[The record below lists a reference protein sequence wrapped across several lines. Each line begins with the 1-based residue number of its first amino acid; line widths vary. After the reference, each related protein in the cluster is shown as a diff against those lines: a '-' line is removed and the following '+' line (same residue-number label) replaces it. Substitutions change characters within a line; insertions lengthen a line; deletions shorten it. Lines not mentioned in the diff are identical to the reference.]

1 MWPSQHKENKMAV
14 TAPDT
19 NARTDAP
26 GWLDSF
32 LADWQPGSGEEREV
46 REPATGRPLLSMKLS
61 TPDDV
66 RRAAAAAAQAQPAW
80 AETSYQERAA
90 VLRRAAE
97 IYEAHRPEFGTWTQR
112 ETGAHR
118 NKMHHEQNFTAG
130 EALAAS
136 AMPWQPYGSLVP
148 TVQQER
154 LSMVRRVPVGV
165 IGAITPWN
173 SPSVLGMRVVA
184 PALAL
189 GNAVVL
195 KPDPQTPV
203 CGGAVFA
210 AIFREAGLPEGVLQ
224 IVIGDAEAGE
234 ALVTDPN
241 VNMVSFT
248 GSTEVGRRVAVI
260 AGERLKKV
268 SLELGGNN
276 PLIILDDAD
285 LAAAASAGAYS
296 SFQFQGQVCF
306 ATGRHIVHRS
316 VADQYVDLLAQKAR
330 GLRTGDPYRDDVDLG
345 PIVNE
350 RQLQRVDDIV
360 QRTVRDGGGRL
371 VEGGTYEGLFYRP
384 TVLADVK
391 LDAPAWRDEIFGPV
405 APVVTFDSDEE
416 AINLANSSEYGL
428 AAGVYSRSI
437 SRGLSIANQ
446 IRAGMLHVNDQTIND
461 EATIPFGGMG
471 LSGNGS
477 RYGGEANLEAFTQ
490 WQWVTVRDEPK
501 SFQRPY

>member
-1 MWPSQHKENKMAV
+1 
-14 TAPDT
+14 
-19 NARTDAP
+19 
-26 GWLDSF
+26 
-32 LADWQPGSGEEREV
+32 
-46 REPATGRPLLSMKLS
+46 
-61 TPDDV
+61 
-66 RRAAAAAAQAQPAW
+66 
-80 AETSYQERAA
+80 

-97 IYEAHRPEFGTWTQR
+97 IYEQHRPEFGAWTMR

-130 EALAAS
+130 EVLAA
-136 AMPWQPYGSLVP
+136 AAIPWQPYGHLVP
-148 TVQQER
+148 TVQKER

-165 IGAITPWN
+165 IGVITPWN

-210 AIFREAGLPEGVLQ
+210 SIFREAGLPEGLLQ
-224 IVIGDAEAGE
+224 VVVGDAETGQ
-234 ALVTDPN
+234 ALITDPN

-248 GSTEVGRRVAVI
+248 GSTEVGRIVGAQ
-260 AGERLKKV
+260 AGGLLKKV

-276 PLIILDDAD
+276 PLIVLDDAD
-285 LAAAASAGAYS
+285 LPAAASAGAYA

-306 ATGRHIVHRS
+306 ATGRHLVHRS
-316 VADQYVDLLAQKAR
+316 VADEYVELLAEKAR
-330 GLRTGDPYRDDVDLG
+330 GLRTGDPYREDVDLG

-350 RQLQRVDDIV
+350 KQVQRVHDIV
-360 QRTVRDGGGRL
+360 ARTLDSGGARL
-371 VEGGTYEGLFYRP
+371 VEGGTFDGLFYRP

-391 LDAPAWRDEIFGPV
+391 LDAPAWTEEVFGPV
-405 APVVTFDSDEE
+405 APVVTFATDEE
-416 AINLANSSEYGL
+416 AIELANSSEYGL

-437 SRGLSIANQ
+437 SRGLSVANR

-471 LSGNGS
+471 MSGNGS
-477 RYGGEANLEAFTQ
+477 RFGGEANLEAFSQ

-501 SFQRPY
+501 SFGPPY